1 MRRASCATRRRIST
15 RCTSLAGGG
24 AFCSPLAPRSRRA
37 LAPLPPPR
45 ALTPRRSA
53 VCCGVPRRRD
63 PYSRLV
69 PPRLA
74 AVDDATAKLR
84 AAVRE
89 QKALESEAKASVGIW
104 SQYGIDEVRER
115 FWRAYQDGKDFAK
128 RMTFWDVLLGVGGR
142 RDEELYVTML
152 RYLGQIMMNFTIGL
166 ISALVSFAISLA
178 YMLWEYKVRGR
189 AAHAAAHRAAHAAA
203 HRAAPTAPRR

>member
-1 MRRASCATRRRIST
+1 MGALGPIGDLRDQ
-15 RCTSLAGGG
+15 LAKH
-24 AFCSPLAPRSRRA
+24 
-37 LAPLPPPR
+37 
-45 ALTPRRSA
+45 
-53 VCCGVPRRRD
+53 
-63 PYSRLV
+63 
-69 PPRLA
+69 LA

-178 YMLWEYKVRGR
+178 YMLWEYKVHGR
-189 AAHAAAHRAAHAAA
+189 AARAAAHRAAHAAA